1 MDGCNLVL
9 EPGDREDR
17 VASGRHAPHP
27 DHICRLIKNLESDDL
42 KTDDLE
48 SDDLEIKDL
57 ESEDLEIDDLKLEI
71 LQLIPKLTILELTMK

>member
-9 EPGDREDR
+9 APGDREDR
-17 VASGRHAPHP
+17 VASGRQAPHP
-27 DHICRLIKNLESDDL
+27 DHICRLIKNLE
-42 KTDDLE
+42 TDDLE